1 MRAFAHDLRHA
12 LRLLIRQPGITV
24 ISCLT
29 LALGIGANAA
39 IFSAVDAVLLRPLPW
54 PEPDRLVMVWEKR
67 AREGVMRNSVSP
79 ADYLDWRASAKSF
92 DAVSGYSSSAVDLT
106 GRGEPERV
114 TAGSVSA
121 AFRDVFRISLVTGRF
136 FTTDEE
142 VVGGHRVAV
151 LGHDAWTRRFGAN
164 PNVLGSLV
172 TLNGVPHQIVGILE
186 PFEFP
191 DPEVEI
197 WTPLALEGGPRPPPR
212 AAHFLDV
219 YARLRPGVS
228 VDQARAEMNAI
239 GDRLSKA
246 YPETN
251 ELHGSHVVSLR
262 DELLEPVRAGLL
274 LLLAAV
280 GFVLLIACVN
290 VANLLLARA
299 ISRRREIAVRS
310 ALGASRAR
318 LAAQGLI
325 ESLVLA
331 LVGGAAGVLVAY
343 WVVAALPYLTA
354 EAGNIVGLERVGID
368 TRVLTFTLLLSL
380 GTGALFGMMPAW
392 QLSRQDAN
400 ESLRDG
406 GRSIAG
412 SRRRLRTALV
422 VAEVALA
429 SLLLVGAGLALRSF
443 QAILSVD
450 PGIRAQGVMTAY
462 VTLPVARYPERD
474 RQVAAFTAIEDRLR
488 AIPGVRSTGAT
499 SMLPMGERNARSGI
513 VIEGRENAE
522 GPTRAHPR
530 GVTPGYFQ
538 TIGITLQRGRT
549 FTRQDDDRSKLVA
562 IVNEEAVRRYWPQA
576 SPIGARVRFSAEED
590 WREIVGVVRDVR
602 HWGLTNPVEPEL
614 YLPLSQRQYPWSGM
628 SFVVTASG
636 DPESLVP
643 DMRSAV
649 RAVDRDLVVAET
661 MTMENVMS
669 KSIDRQRVTMLL
681 LAVFGGVALLLAGAG
696 IYGVMSH
703 VVSLRTSEIGI
714 RMTLGAQ
721 PSDVLRQIV
730 GEALGQTVAGLAIGL
745 AGAFF
750 LVRVFRAMLFE
761 VSPAD
766 PLTMAGVALVLLASA
781 LAASYLPARRAM
793 RIDPVTALRS
803 E

>member
-1 MRAFAHDLRHA
+1 MRAFAHDFRHA
-12 LRLLIRQPGITV
+12 LRLLVRQPGITV

-67 AREGVMRNSVSP
+67 AREGAMRNSVSP
-79 ADYLDWRASAKSF
+79 ADYLDWRASTKSF
-92 DAVSGYSSSAVDLT
+92 DAISGYSSTVVDLT
-106 GRGEPERV
+106 GRGEPVRL
-114 TAGSVSA
+114 TAGSVSS
-121 AFRDVFRISLVTGRF
+121 AFRDVFRVRLVAGRF

-142 VVGGHRVAV
+142 VVGRHLVAV

-164 PNVLGSLV
+164 ANVLGSFV
-172 TLNGVPHQIVGILE
+172 TLNGVPHQVVGILE

-197 WTPLALEGGPRPPPR
+197 WTPLALQGGPRPPAR

-219 YARLRPGVS
+219 YARLRPGIS
-228 VDQARAEMNAI
+228 VEQARAEMNAI
-239 GDRLSKA
+239 GDRLSKE

-262 DELLEPVRAGLL
+262 EELLEPVRAGLL

-299 ISRRREIAVRS
+299 ITRRREIAVRS

-325 ESLVLA
+325 ESIVLA
-331 LVGGAAGVLVAY
+331 LLGGAAGLLVAY
-343 WVVAALPYLTA
+343 WVVAAIPYLTTQV
-354 EAGNIVGLERVGID
+354 GNVVGLERVGID
-368 TRVLTFTLLLSL
+368 SRVLAFTLLLSL

-412 SRRRLRTALV
+412 GRRRLRTALV
-422 VAEVALA
+422 LAEVALA

-450 PGIRAQGVMTAY
+450 PGLHAQGVMTAY

-474 RQVAAFTAIEDRLR
+474 RQVAAFMAIEDRLR

-538 TIGITLQRGRT
+538 TIGITLLRGRT
-549 FTRQDDDRSKLVA
+549 FTPQDDDRSKLVA
-562 IVNEEAVRRYWPQA
+562 VVNEEAVRRYWPQT
-576 SPIGARVRFSAEED
+576 SPIGARVRFSAED
-590 WREIVGVVRDVR
+590 YWREVVGVVRDVR
-602 HWGLTNPVEPEL
+602 HWGLTNPVEPEM
-614 YLPLSQRQYPWSGM
+614 YLPLSQRQYPWNGM
-628 SFVVTASG
+628 SFVVAGAG
-636 DPESLVP
+636 DPQSLVP

-649 RAVDRDLVVAET
+649 RAIDPDLVLAET

-669 KSIDRQRVTMLL
+669 KSLDRQRVTMLL

-721 PSDVLRQIV
+721 PRDVLRQIV
-730 GEALGQTVAGLAIGL
+730 GEAVGQTAAGLAIGL

-750 LVRVFRAMLFE
+750 LVRLFRTMLFE

-766 PLTMAGVALVLLASA
+766 PLTMAGVAVILLASA
-781 LAASYLPARRAM
+781 LAACYLPARRAM
-793 RIDPVTALRS
+793 RIDPVTALRA

>member
-92 DAVSGYSSSAVDLT
+92 EAISGYSSSAVDLT
-106 GRGEPERV
+106 GRGDPVRV

-121 AFRDVFRISLVTGRF
+121 AFRDVFRIRLVTGRF
-136 FTTDEE
+136 FTADEE
-142 VVGGHRVAV
+142 VVGRHRVAV

-164 PNVLGSLV
+164 PDIVGTLV
-172 TLNGVPHQIVGILE
+172 TLNGVPHQVVGILV

-191 DPEVEI
+191 DPDVEI
-197 WTPLALEGGPRPPPR
+197 WTPLALEGGPRPPAR

-228 VDQARAEMNAI
+228 AEQARAEMNAI
-239 GDRLSKA
+239 GDRLSKE
-246 YPETN
+246 YPDTN
-251 ELHGSHVVSLR
+251 ALHGSHVVSLR
-262 DELLEPVRAGLL
+262 DELIEPVRAGLL

-310 ALGASRAR
+310 ALGASRGR

-325 ESLVLA
+325 ESMVLA
-331 LVGGAAGVLVAY
+331 LVGGAAGVIVAY

-354 EAGNIVGLERVGID
+354 EAGNVVGLERVGID
-368 TRVLTFTLLLSL
+368 TRVLAFTLLLSL

-412 SRRRLRTALV
+412 GRRRLRTALV
-422 VAEVALA
+422 IAEVALA

-488 AIPGVRSTGAT
+488 AMPGVRSTGAT
-499 SMLPMGERNARSGI
+499 SMLPMGERNARTGI
-513 VIEGRENAE
+513 VIEGRENAQ

-538 TIGITLQRGRT
+538 TIGISLQRGRI
-549 FTRQDDDRSKLVA
+549 FTSQDDDRSKLVA

-576 SPIGARVRFSAEED
+576 SPLGARVRFSAEED

-602 HWGLTNPVEPEL
+602 HWGLTTPVEPEM
-614 YLPLSQRQYPWSGM
+614 YLPLSQKQYPWSGM
-628 SFVVTASG
+628 SFVAAGSG

-649 RAVDRDLVVAET
+649 RAVDPDLVVAEA

-681 LAVFGGVALLLAGAG
+681 LAVFGGVALLLAAAG

-721 PSDVLRQIV
+721 PRDVLHQIV
-730 GEALGQTVAGLAIGL
+730 GEAIGQTAAGLAIGL
-745 AGAFF
+745 TGAFF
-750 LVRVFRAMLFE
+750 LVRVFRTMLFE

-766 PLTMAGVALVLLASA
+766 PLTMAGVALILLASA
-781 LAASYLPARRAM
+781 LAACYLPARRAM